1 MIGIILLVLAAGAAI
16 VDFYMRRVW
25 LAIAV
30 LFLAIGIAAGA
41 IEGMQNLQ

>member
-1 MIGIILLVLAAGAAI
+1 MAIAALILLVLAAGAAI

-30 LFLAIGIAAGA
+30 ALIAIAMAIGAVNQ
-41 IEGMQNLQ
+41 GM